1 MGQVMTF
8 ITANTQEQFNNAL
21 LQAQNGDIIEVENS
35 IFKLPRIDLKNRKLT
50 IQSSEAVFDD
60 VSDDCEIF
68 GQGVI
73 SFENCIF
80 QNLSKEIIIKNTSV
94 NFNKC
99 NFDNENSRL
108 YIDNSIVNL
117 SDCNFNNISE
127 NCSIWACNNSNLEI
141 IDCEIKRTKIVN
153 KVLVYV
159 NNSKIIAKNSNFYVK
174 ESNALTLDNGS
185 SASLDNCTWYS
196 TKFLAL
202 VLKNLSQATVINNE
216 FKNGYSGILVNNSNL
231 DVSDSNFINIHQG
244 SIVDSSNNSEVK
256 FKHCNFQAKKQS
268 DKNNV
273 LLSDSKALFESCE
286 FSKINNAHIIKLN
299 NYSFVEMIDCR
310 FQSTGDYSAIAI
322 FENSL
327 ARISDS
333 QFISGASGIFLDN
346 GLVDIQSSKFIDIV
360 EKNWVQGIKKST
372 IKITDSQFNCNEQLS
387 VPVLWFSDSNIFLEN
402 NEFNNITNN
411 VVRAIEN
418 TQLDIVDC
426 VFNDSDSEFSALSI
440 ESSSKSNIVNCNFN
454 GKSSGIYI
462 NNSTVDV
469 ENCYFECIDLAYME
483 VRNKSNIS
491 IFNSDFYKDYNSG
504 NVVLF
509 FADSDVKINNCY
521 LDSNSTNAIKTW
533 NSNLII
539 FNSHLESSQDRRL
552 IYLEKNSKLF
562 TNNCIL
568 NGDLYAQDSSIE
580 IKNSKIE
587 WVKNDTIFSKSDN
600 TKIYLKINNCFFDN
614 NCSNFL
620 ISINGNV
627 SLTAENIYF
636 NKNISDLINKENGA
650 IANIDNQTNQRFL
663 ENEFVSEI
671 NYGRQDDW
679 ENKVVVNRKE
689 IIIPIKPKPVEQI
702 STQHSPAQIQSVT
715 EKPTVSSQ
723 PKINNPTPK
732 VQSTTYHNPIS
743 NSNKKM
749 QYTIFSGFASL
760 KWWIVFGGISYYNY
774 SRYDSKMDNLNKW
787 YDEAEERLPQVK
799 REYNYLLEKS
809 HYGSTVCED
818 GWISQSGGQGAC
830 SHHGG
835 VDYDIDYRLK
845 SLQSQINTYNE
856 RLHTDWYIVR
866 KSKIDEFHWGFE
878 AFVLVFLLF
887 LYKIIKS
894 T

>member
-1 MGQVMTF
+1 MTF

-50 IQSSEAVFDD
+50 IQSSEAVFDG

-73 SFENCIF
+73 SFDNCIF
-80 QNLSKEIIIKNTSV
+80 QNLNKEIIIKNTSV

-99 NFDNENSRL
+99 NFDNENTRL

-153 KVLVYV
+153 KVLVYI
-159 NNSKIIAKNSNFYVK
+159 NNSKIIAQNSNFYVK

-185 SASLDNCTWYS
+185 SANFDGCTWYS

-202 VLKNLSQATVINNE
+202 VLKNKSSATITNNE
-216 FKNGYSGILVNNSNL
+216 FKNGCSGILANNSRL
-231 DVSDSNFINIHQG
+231 EISDSNFKNIHQG
-244 SIVDSSNNSEVK
+244 SILDISNNSELRLK
-256 FKHCNFQAKKQS
+256 YCNIEGNKQS
-268 DKNNV
+268 EKHNILLNN
-273 LLSDSKALFESCE
+273 SKAIFENCD
-286 FSKINNAHIIKLN
+286 FSKTYNANIVKLN
-299 NYSFVEMIDCR
+299 DYSFAEIVDCN
-310 FQSTGDYSAIAI
+310 FQSTGNLSAIAI

-327 ARISDS
+327 VRISDS
-333 QFISGASGIFLDN
+333 EFASGASGIFLDN
-346 GLVDIQSSKFIDIV
+346 GMVDIKSCTFIDII
-360 EKNWVQGIKKST
+360 EKNWIQGIKKST
-372 IKITDSQFNCNEQLS
+372 IKIVDSEFNCDKKLT
-387 VPVLWFSDSNIFLEN
+387 VPILWFSDSNIFLEN

-539 FNSHLESSQDRRL
+539 FNSHLESSQDRQL
-552 IYLEKNSKLF
+552 IYLEKNSKLLI
-562 TNNCIL
+562 NNCL
-568 NGDLYAQDSSIE
+568 MCGDLHTENSSVD

-587 WVKNDTIFSKSDN
+587 WVENNTIFAKSEND
-600 TKIYLKINNCFFDN
+600 KIAIKIENCLFDN
-614 NCSNFL
+614 NSSNFL
-620 ISINGNV
+620 IFITGDV
-627 SLTAENIYF
+627 SLIANNLFF
-636 NKNISDLINKENGA
+636 NDNTSDLIKKEHGA
-650 IANIDNQTNQRFL
+650 TATIDGLTNQRFL
-663 ENEFVSEI
+663 ENDYFSEI
-671 NYGRQDDW
+671 DYGKQDDW
-679 ENKVVVNRKE
+679 VNKIIINPKE
-689 IIIPIKPKPVEQI
+689 ITTPIKTKPAEPKLAQNPPIQIQPAIQKPVEL
-702 STQHSPAQIQSVT
+702 P
-715 EKPTVSSQ
+715 Q

-732 VQSTTYHNPIS
+732 VQPITYHNSIS
-743 NSNKKM
+743 NNNDKM
-749 QYTIFSGFASL
+749 QYTIFSGLASP
-760 KWWIVFGGISYYNY
+760 KWWMVFGGISYYNY

>member
-600 TKIYLKINNCFFDN
+600 TKIYLKIN
-614 NCSNFL
+614 S
-620 ISINGNV
+620 
-627 SLTAENIYF
+627 
-636 NKNISDLINKENGA
+636 K
-650 IANIDNQTNQRFL
+650 
-663 ENEFVSEI
+663 
-671 NYGRQDDW
+671 
-679 ENKVVVNRKE
+679 
-689 IIIPIKPKPVEQI
+689 
-702 STQHSPAQIQSVT
+702 
-715 EKPTVSSQ
+715 
-723 PKINNPTPK
+723 
-732 VQSTTYHNPIS
+732 TY
-743 NSNKKM
+743 
-749 QYTIFSGFASL
+749 
-760 KWWIVFGGISYYNY
+760 
-774 SRYDSKMDNLNKW
+774 R
-787 YDEAEERLPQVK
+787 
-799 REYNYLLEKS
+799 
-809 HYGSTVCED
+809 
-818 GWISQSGGQGAC
+818 
-830 SHHGG
+830 
-835 VDYDIDYRLK
+835 
-845 SLQSQINTYNE
+845 
-856 RLHTDWYIVR
+856 
-866 KSKIDEFHWGFE
+866 
-878 AFVLVFLLF
+878 
-887 LYKIIKS
+887 
-894 T
+894 